1 MRTFAI
7 SINKGGV
14 GKTTVAKTLATA
26 ATTAGLNVLILDV
39 DTQQNSVGWRK
50 RRDKQQADKPL
61 PMALFCGEKD
71 LLDQLE
77 RAEHAGCD
85 LVLIDTPPGKST
97 EAMAAV
103 EAAEMVLVPFWNDQ
117 DCYEGVATTAVLA
130 KRLSKPAVGIFNFA
144 TPHAKSHEDTARK
157 VLNAIGL
164 PMSAA
169 ILHRYDVHRLANI
182 KGLTAQ
188 EMDPG
193 SPAALEIEGLW
204 DWFCAYVQLK
214 IPADVQN
221 GNLANVHTG
230 ERHE

>member
-26 ATTAGLNVLILDV
+26 ATEAGLNVLILDV

-50 RRDKQQADKPL
+50 RRDKQHAEKSL

-77 RAEHAGCD
+77 RAESAGCD

-117 DCYEGVATTAVLA
+117 DCY
-130 KRLSKPAVGIFNFA
+130 
-144 TPHAKSHEDTARK
+144 
-157 VLNAIGL
+157 
-164 PMSAA
+164 
-169 ILHRYDVHRLANI
+169 
-182 KGLTAQ
+182 
-188 EMDPG
+188 
-193 SPAALEIEGLW
+193 
-204 DWFCAYVQLK
+204 
-214 IPADVQN
+214 
-221 GNLANVHTG
+221 
-230 ERHE
+230 